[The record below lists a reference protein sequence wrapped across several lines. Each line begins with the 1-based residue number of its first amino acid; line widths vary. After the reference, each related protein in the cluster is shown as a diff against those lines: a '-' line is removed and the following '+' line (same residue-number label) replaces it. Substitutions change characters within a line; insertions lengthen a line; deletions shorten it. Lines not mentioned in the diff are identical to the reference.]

1 VSPFAPYRTNQMFA
15 GIMFAVTS
23 LLIALVVL
31 FVSVLIVK
39 YMREN

>member
-1 VSPFAPYRTNQMFA
+1 MFA